1 MNQGVDRINKK
12 RRRKGAEPVAEAISK
27 YEEQP
32 NKVYRK
38 PSKGSKKGCMKGK
51 GGPENFK
58 CKYRGVRQ
66 RTWGKWVSEIR
77 QPNRGSR
84 LWLGTFDTA
93 IEAALAYDDASRR
106 MYGKYATLNF
116 SDGIQFTDSVSC
128 SSGSS
133 DISEVCIGESKIE
146 VPKRE
151 PVECDGESENKRP
164 YCRPPQ
170 KSKVKVEEPAIDS
183 CISTRPSI
191 IVKAEL
197 PLPTIVESGV
207 RNWHPSNNE
216 AEMLMDCKSGIW
228 NYPTAVV
235 GDEMDCKSGIW
246 NYPTAVVGDETHV
259 FTEVG
264 FSSCPSPGITVK
276 RSMISS
282 DAETNSHCSSASKT
296 GIPPASEAKNAV
308 NTIAG
313 FSTYPPAIEVGNRT
327 NGSVGANNCFS
338 SANVAVMPPF
348 AVPRE
353 KDELDGFYMNTDEFG
368 GLGFFTDDV
377 QNFNFDE
384 YVNVDELLSAL
395 EPNSS
400 APTEVEK
407 MQEPNNQGGERLQGM
422 QCGTRPTDFSYQMQD
437 SKPQGNMN
445 MNQEPFATDFGYNF
459 SSIMNEDEAYGGGFP
474 DLDLFD

>member
-12 RRRKGAEPVAEAISK
+12 RRRNGAEPVAETISK

-32 NKVYRK
+32 NEVYRK
-38 PSKGSKKGCMKGK
+38 PAKGSKKGCMKGK

-116 SDGIQFTDSVSC
+116 PDGIQFTDSVSC

-151 PVECDGESENKRP
+151 PIECDGELENKRP
-164 YCRPPQ
+164 YCRPPR
-170 KSKVKVEEPAIDS
+170 KLKVKVEEPAIDS
-183 CISTRPSI
+183 CISTRPST
-191 IVKAEL
+191 IVKEEL

-216 AEMLMDCKSGIW
+216 AEMPIDCKSGIW
-228 NYPTAVV
+228 SYSTAVV
-235 GDEMDCKSGIW
+235 G
-246 NYPTAVVGDETHV
+246 NETPV

-264 FSSCPSPGITVK
+264 FSSSPSPGITVE
-276 RSMISS
+276 RPMISS
-282 DAETNSHCSSASKT
+282 DAGTNSHCSSASKT
-296 GIPPASEAKNAV
+296 GIPPASESKNAV
-308 NTIAG
+308 NAVAG
-313 FSTYPPAIEVGNRT
+313 FSTYPPAAEVGNMI
-327 NGSVGANNCFS
+327 NGGVAANNCFS
-338 SANVAVMPPF
+338 S
-348 AVPRE
+348 
-353 KDELDGFYMNTDEFG
+353 DGFYMNTDEFG
-368 GLGFFTDDV
+368 RIGFFADDV
-377 QNFNFDE
+377 QNFNYDE
-384 YVNVDELLSAL
+384 CFNVDDLLSAMS
-395 EPNSS
+395 PDSS

-422 QCGTRPTDFSYQMQD
+422 QCGTRPADFSYQMQD

-459 SSIMNEDEAYGGGFP
+459 SSIMNEDKAYGGGFP
-474 DLDLFD
+474 DLHLFDKEY